1 MESPRDLSFSESV
14 GAPLQNAVSFRNII
28 VSHKPVVP
36 KLFKKRPQFKK
47 KIKYA
52 STRDP
57 KACIDSLHKNILT
70 TIKTCSSNLILT
82 LV

>member
-1 MESPRDLSFSESV
+1 MACLRLTVPNFVRARSV
-14 GAPLQNAVSFRNII
+14 VWRKYSAQTDRQKNCTLYIR
-28 VSHKPVVP
+28 PVVS

-57 KACIDSLHKNILT
+57 KVYRRDGAVVRAS
-70 TIKTCSSNLILT
+70 T
-82 LV
+82 L